1 MPVKRRATSPVRPSP
16 SPAKK
21 RATETNSLETSGSAD
36 DNGNDNNNNHTFDHS
51 RPEERQGIVQRD
63 FYPPEMSNE
72 RCERYNNNELPRPL
86 EVLNAAVRETALARK
101 KMDIGDCV
109 VHWFKRDLRLFD
121 NRALKQASDKAKT
134 KDVPLVC
141 VFIVSPQDYQA
152 HCTSAARVD
161 YELRTLEVMQRDL
174 GEFDIPLVVETVE
187 ERKGVIP
194 YLLGRFEEWGAKHVF
209 CNIEYEVD
217 ELRRETKLLNKCLAK
232 GIDFTP
238 LHDDVIVPPET
249 LMTGS
254 GKQYSVYSPW
264 RKSWVKYIHEHPH
277 LLEPSE
283 APHVNPASAREK
295 FKRLFETA
303 IPPAPA
309 NKRLTPEERDR
320 LTHLWPAGEHE
331 AHTRLERFLAEKIN
345 AYKETRNFPAANSTA
360 MLSVHFSAG
369 TLASRTAVRAARA
382 ANSTRA
388 LDGGNADI
396 SGWISELGWRDFYKH
411 VLAHWPYVCM
421 SKPFKYEYTNIDWEY
436 NEAHFA
442 AWCQGQ
448 TGYPIVDAAMR
459 QLKYMGYMHN
469 RCRMIT
475 ASFLAKDLL
484 LDWRKGERF
493 FMESLIDGDFGS
505 NNGGWGFSAST
516 GVDPQPYFR
525 IFNPL
530 LQSEKFDPSGE
541 YIRKWVPELRG
552 VEGAAVHDPWSRG
565 AGGIAEK
572 AGYPRPIVEHKA
584 SRERV
589 LERYKAGLGRGTAN
603 VGGGVHN

>member
-16 SPAKK
+16 CLPKK
-21 RATETNSLETSGSAD
+21 RAVNTNSSNTTT
-36 DNGNDNNNNHTFDHS
+36 NGNDIYDHS
-51 RPEERQGIVQRD
+51 RPEERHDIVQRE
-63 FYPPEMSNE
+63 FYPPEMPNE

-86 EVLNAAVRETALARK
+86 EVLNIAVREAAEARK
-101 KMDIGDCV
+101 KIQVDDCV
-109 VHWFKRDLRLFD
+109 VHWFKRDLRLYD
-121 NRALKQASDKAKT
+121 NRALRQASEKAKS
-134 KDVPLVC
+134 KDVPLIC

-152 HCTSAARVD
+152 HLTSSARVD
-161 YELRTLEVMQRDL
+161 FELRTLEVMQRDL

-194 YLLGRFEEWGAKHVF
+194 YLLNKFEGWGAKHVF

-217 ELRRETKLLNKCLAK
+217 ELRRETKLLKECLDR

-264 RKSWVKYIHEHPH
+264 YKSWVKYVQEQPR
-277 LLEPSE
+277 LLDASE
-283 APHVNPASAREK
+283 APHVNPASARTK
-295 FKRLFETA
+295 YKSLFGGT
-303 IPPAPA
+303 IPPAPP
-309 NKRLTPEERDR
+309 NKALAPEERDR

-331 AHTRLERFLAEKIN
+331 AYTRLERFLSEKSST
-345 AYKETRNFPAANSTA
+345 YKETRNFPSANSTA
-360 MLSVHFSAG
+360 KLSVHFSSG
-369 TLASRTAVRAARA
+369 TLAARTALRLARS
-382 ANSTRA
+382 ANSTQNLTA
-388 LDGGNADI
+388 GNPGI
-396 SGWISELGWRDFYKH
+396 SGWISELAWRDFYKH

-421 SKPFKYEYTNIDWEY
+421 YKPFKFEYTNIEWEY
-436 NEAHFA
+436 NPAHFA
-442 AWCQGQ
+442 AWCEGR

-469 RCRMIT
+469 RCRMIV

-484 LDWRKGERF
+484 LDWRLGERY
-493 FMESLIDGDFGS
+493 FMENLIDGDFAS

-525 IFNPL
+525 VFNPL
-530 LQSEKFDPSGE
+530 LQSEKFDKEGDF
-541 YIRKWVPELRG
+541 IRKWIPELRA
-552 VEGAAVHDPWSRG
+552 VEGSAVHDPWGRG
-565 AGGIAEK
+565 KGLVAERV
-572 AGYPRPIVEHKA
+572 GYPRPIVEHKA
-584 SRERV
+584 SRERA
-589 LERYKAGLGRGTAN
+589 LERYKAGLGRNTAN